1 MRIQLI
7 LNGSRERYAGG
18 ADAARLDVWSA
29 YCSPGTHLELGYLP
43 GEQDSGGISRTYAF
57 GRGEAVRNH
66 ASLYPEACARAAGE
80 GYDAVIMHCCSDPGL
95 YESRRRTAI
104 PVIGPGEAT
113 LRAGAILGRSI
124 GMTVP
129 SDAAVAHHWRQVRDV
144 GVTEHVIGLEPINR
158 PIGDYGRQDASAMT
172 DALVAA
178 AQRLVDRG
186 ADVICPS
193 GLAFIPV
200 RVSAREASERLGVPV
215 LDPALIA
222 VRTAELLLS
231 SLVPKTTQVPLI

>member
-18 ADAARLDVWSA
+18 ADTARLDVWST

-43 GEQDSGGISRTYAF
+43 GEQESGGISREYAF
-57 GRGEAVRNH
+57 GQGDAVRNH
-66 ASLYPEACARAAGE
+66 ALLYPEACARAANE

-95 YESRRRTAI
+95 YEARRRAPI

-113 LRAGAILGRSI
+113 LRAGVVVGRSI

-129 SDAAVAHHWRQVRDV
+129 SDAAVAHHWRQVREV
-144 GVTEHVIGLEPINR
+144 GVAEHVVGLEPINR
-158 PIGDYGRQDASAMT
+158 PIGDYARQDASAMT

-178 AQRLVDRG
+178 ARRLVERG

-200 RVSAREASERLGVPV
+200 RVSAREASKRLGVPV

-222 VRTAELLLS
+222 VRTAEMLVS
-231 SLVPKTTQVPLI
+231 SLPVKTTPEPRT